1 MLMIHVSW
9 NIFILAYK
17 QSCNQQAPLPKV
29 ENFVLTLFDLNQIW
43 EIVLTQNHYIWGFDA
58 TALLYNFY

>member
-29 ENFVLTLFDLNQIW
+29 ENFVLTLFGLNQIW
-43 EIVLTQNHYIWGFDA
+43 EIVFTKNCPVHKFCA
-58 TALLYNFY
+58 M